1 MKVFEEN
8 DVIADIKFKIL
19 DCGADSRLHGNRDG
33 LYSKLHLVRREREA
47 MLDSENSIN
56 QYLLQP
62 IGYVRS
68 TLKRLEDCQK
78 QNWEGA
84 PDAWVEID
92 PAFAECLEGIT
103 PGSEVILITWLHKA
117 RRNVLKVHPRGN
129 PENPLRGVFAT
140 RSPDRPN
147 PLGLHRVEV
156 SEVEGKG
163 RFRVRALEVLDGTP
177 VIDIKPIVSMS
188 HDA

>member
-1 MKVFEEN
+1 MIVFEEN
-8 DVIADIKFKIL
+8 DVIA
-19 DCGADSRLHGNRDG
+19 
-33 LYSKLHLVRREREA
+33 
-47 MLDSENSIN
+47 LDSENSVG

-78 QNWEGA
+78 QNWEEA
-84 PDAWVEID
+84 PDAWLEID
-92 PAFAECLEGIT
+92 PALAEGLEGIT
-103 PGSEVILITWLHKA
+103 VGSEVILITWLHKA

-147 PLGLHRVEV
+147 PLGLHCVKV
-156 SEVEGKG
+156 LEVEGKG
-163 RFRVRALEVLDGTP
+163 RLRVHALEVLDGTP
-177 VIDIKPIVSMS
+177 VIDIKPVIIRSYYK
-188 HDA
+188 